1 MALAQKQK
9 TAETDSLDDAMSAA
23 FDFSEPATNTQVT
36 QEVVAKETA
45 DKPATVIASTV
56 AASKFETEF
65 VDVDDED
72 EEAPRPPTSTA
83 TQIDTKNMNAQ
94 ELISHSISLVS
105 KHLKAANASVK
116 KIEESLKE
124 LEALVKTQKGYAK
137 KELSKVIK
145 KKTTHLT
152 ELKAHV
158 AEGN

>member
-1 MALAQKQK
+1 
-9 TAETDSLDDAMSAA
+9 
-23 FDFSEPATNTQVT
+23 
-36 QEVVAKETA
+36 
-45 DKPATVIASTV
+45 
-56 AASKFETEF
+56 
-65 VDVDDED
+65 
-72 EEAPRPPTSTA
+72 
-83 TQIDTKNMNAQ
+83 
-94 ELISHSISLVS
+94 LISHSISLVS

-158 AEGN
+158 AEGNQVLVDSEKKLKELKSKDAKKEEDIDKKLIQKAITKNNQAWQTKYDLAEKTNE